1 VAFDQPAP
9 EVLAWLTANGWT
21 PDRDIGERAT
31 ELVEV
36 RVRDAARQGAAL
48 SPSRAAT
55 RVVHTYGLLRLP
67 HPQVGETWLMK
78 PTLGYEG
85 DAAVI
90 AELAAGLGVGLFPVG
105 YEESERGLILVDE
118 TGRWFHL
125 HHTGGYFL
133 GKDEYDAF
141 SRFLSGE
148 EAPDAEDYFA

>member
-1 VAFDQPAP
+1 
-9 EVLAWLTANGWT
+9 
-21 PDRDIGERAT
+21 
-31 ELVEV
+31 
-36 RVRDAARQGAAL
+36 
-48 SPSRAAT
+48 
-55 RVVHTYGLLRLP
+55 
-67 HPQVGETWLMK
+67 MK

-105 YEESERGLILVDE
+105 YEESERGLILVDD

-133 GKDEYDAF
+133 GKDEHDAF